1 MKPRL
6 VFSAPYAFLSE
17 SLLGRLRDRFDVE
30 FVYRQPLALQIERL
44 ADARVWVVSTAP
56 ERYLGS
62 DVFDRCPKLEVV
74 ATPSTGVTHLDPDCL
89 RRRGVQLLTIRD
101 SPVIEQIRASSEFTL
116 TLLLALVRKLPA
128 ALREAR
134 EGHWRENE
142 AALRG
147 NELYGKTL
155 GVVGYGRIGRNMC
168 EYGHALGMHTLAN
181 DPYRHDCAPHTRLVG
196 LEELLVEADVVCMC
210 VHLSPETRDFF
221 GRSHFAA
228 MKCGSWFVNTS
239 RGEVIDEDALV
250 EALESGR
257 LAGAAVDV
265 LRDEQGS
272 SVNRSVLRRYASTHD
287 NLIVSPHVA
296 GLTVESESKAAGEI
310 VRQLLEFYS

>member
-6 VFSAPYAFLSE
+6 VFSAPYAFLPDG
-17 SLLGRLRDRFDVE
+17 LLGVLRDRFDVE
-30 FVYRQPLALQIERL
+30 FVYRQPLQAQLERL
-44 ADARVWVVSTAP
+44 ADARIWVVSTAP

-62 DVFDRCPKLEVV
+62 DVFDLCPKLDVV
-74 ATPSTGVTHLDPDCL
+74 ATPSTGVTHLDVDYL
-89 RRRGVQLLTIRD
+89 RRRGVQLLTIRN

-116 TLLLALVRKLPA
+116 ALLLALVRKLPA

-142 AALRG
+142 EVLRG
-147 NELYGKTL
+147 NELHGKTL

-168 EYGHALGMHTLAN
+168 EYGHALGMRTLAS

-196 LEELLVEADVVCMC
+196 LEELLHETDVVCMC

-221 GRSHFAA
+221 GRSRFAA
-228 MKCGSWFVNTS
+228 MKRGSWFVNTS
-239 RGEVIDEDALV
+239 RGEVIDEDALI

-257 LAGAAVDV
+257 LAGA
-265 LRDEQGS
+265 RW
-272 SVNRSVLRRYASTHD
+272 TC
-287 NLIVSPHVA
+287 
-296 GLTVESESKAAGEI
+296 
-310 VRQLLEFYS
+310 